1 MICYLKWD
9 SEFFEKKIGKLE
21 NNIYESL
28 HSLNGDIHEYDLI
41 YIFSDDSLGF
51 LKDPIDIKVTY
62 AKKTQKKIENSN
74 VMVYDSAIHVYDD
87 LLALAYS
94 SGHDSRFLKDPF
106 FGETAFKKLYK
117 IWIDNSINDLNTSV
131 FVYVENNELLGFIT
145 CTQYPEHATIGL
157 IAVLNT
163 AQGKGIGGKLIDAVE
178 NQLQNDTVLYVA
190 TQKTNVQA
198 CDFYERKGFTVSSI
212 KYIYHYAPISG

>member
-1 MICYLKWD
+1 MISYLKWD

-21 NNIYESL
+21 NTIYDLL
-28 HSLNGDIHEYDLI
+28 HLLNGDISEYDLI
-41 YIFSDDSLGF
+41 YIFSDDKVDF
-51 LKDPIDIKVTY
+51 LEEPIDIKVTY
-62 AKKTQKKIENSN
+62 AKKTQKKIENAN
-74 VMVYDSAIHVYDD
+74 VKVFDNTIHVYDD

-117 IWIDNSINDLNTSV
+117 RWIDNSLNDSNTSV
-131 FVYVENNELLGFIT
+131 FVYEENNQLSGFVT
-145 CTQYPEHATIGL
+145 CTQYEEHVTIGL
-157 IAVLNT
+157 IAVSNN

-178 NQLQNDTVLYVA
+178 NQLQKDTLLYVA

-198 CDFYERKGFTVSSI
+198 CAFYERKGFTVDSI